1 MASLDNGSAMASFTT
16 IPEFYQDKCVFIT
29 GATGFMGKALLEKLL
44 RSCPDIRRVYI
55 LIRPKKGKE
64 VSQRLEELLNSEIFQ
79 KLNKENN
86 DFRSKIVL
94 ITGDIVHDN
103 LGMSE
108 QDEQTLIDEVSV
120 VFHSAA
126 TVRFDEE
133 LKLSVEM
140 NVLGVYRVIQLLK
153 KMKHLEAFLH
163 VSTAYA
169 NCHKR
174 TVEEHIYDPPI
185 HPHKLLDAVG
195 WMESDVLQILTPKM
209 IGDRPNTY
217 TYTKSIAEY
226 LVKEECANIPTAIF
240 RPSIVCAT
248 WSDPIEGWIDNYNG
262 PTGIM
267 ASLGTGVL
275 RVMRGDRHAISDII
289 PVDMA
294 CSMMIATAWY
304 TGTHRSK
311 EMKVFNCTTG
321 SINSLTWG
329 DMEDYTRQYS
339 MKNPFNTVTRVPS
352 LMFTKCVFWH
362 DINVLFNQ
370 VLPSYLLDMYM
381 WSTGKKPI
389 FRKLEDRLRKATAIL
404 DYFTNKDWEFKSD
417 NLDMLLAVMSP
428 GDRKTFNFDPRSI
441 SWPRYIEAYCLGIKC
456 YVMKE
461 ELAELPKAR
470 TTLKRLQRLSF
481 ATNTLVI
488 IIVWRILINRVSIA
502 RSMWNFLLHWVV
514 KFFNCLPKIAKIT

>member
-1 MASLDNGSAMASFTT
+1 MFTT
-16 IPEFYQDKCVFIT
+16 IPDFYQDKCVFIT
-29 GATGFMGKALLEKLL
+29 GATGFLGKTLLEKLL
-44 RSCPDIRRVYI
+44 RSCPGIRRIYI
-55 LIRPKKGKE
+55 LIRPKKGKS
-64 VSQRLEELLNSEIFQ
+64 VSQRLEELLNSKIFETL
-79 KLNKENN
+79 KKENT
-86 DFRSKIVL
+86 DFRSKIGL

-103 LGMSE
+103 LGISKN
-108 QDEQTLIDEVSV
+108 DEQALIDEVSV

-133 LKLSVEM
+133 LKLAVEM

-153 KMKHLEAFLH
+153 KFKHLQAFLH
-163 VSTAYA
+163 VSTAYG

-174 TVEEHIYDPPI
+174 TVEECIYDPPI
-185 HPHKLLDAVG
+185 HPHKLLDAVQ
-195 WMESDVLQILTPKM
+195 WMDSDVLEILTPKM

-248 WSDPIEGWIDNYNG
+248 WNDPIKGWIDNYNG

-275 RVMRGDRHAISDII
+275 RVMRGDRRAVSDII

-294 CSMMIATAWY
+294 CSMMIAVAWY
-304 TGTHRSK
+304 IGTHRSE

-329 DMEDYTRQYS
+329 DMEDYTKRYS
-339 MKNPFNTVTRVPS
+339 IKNPFNTVTRVPS
-352 LMFTKCVFWH
+352 LMFTKCVLWH

-370 VLPSYLLDMYM
+370 VLPSYLLDIYM

-389 FRKLEDRLRKATAIL
+389 FRKIEDRLRKATATL
-404 DYFTNKDWEFKSD
+404 AYFTNNDWEFRSD
-417 NLDMLLAVMSP
+417 NLHMLLASMSP
-428 GDRKTFNFDPRSI
+428 EDKQTFDFDPRNI
-441 SWPRYIEAYCLGIKC
+441 SWPSYIESYCLGIKC

-461 ELAELPKAR
+461 ELAELPRAR
-470 TTLKRLQRLSF
+470 TTLKRLQRLRF
-481 ATNTLVI
+481 ATNTLFI
-488 IIVWRILINRVSIA
+488 IVVWRILINRVTIA